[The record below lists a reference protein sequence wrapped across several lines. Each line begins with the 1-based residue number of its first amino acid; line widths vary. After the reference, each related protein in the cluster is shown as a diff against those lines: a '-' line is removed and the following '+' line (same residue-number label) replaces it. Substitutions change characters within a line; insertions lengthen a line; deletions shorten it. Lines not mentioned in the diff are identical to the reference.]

1 MQIQNQNPQ
10 TACIGS
16 LIPLHVIYCRILHA
30 SKTQKMEL
38 RRSPE
43 PNLWILSTA
52 RILRNLV
59 VLHAVQ
65 IWVIVLSV
73 ACFF

>member
-1 MQIQNQNPQ
+1 MQIQNQSPKRP
-10 TACIGS
+10 CVGS

-30 SKTQKMEL
+30 SKTQNMEL

-43 PNLWILSTA
+43 PNLWILSIA
-52 RILRNLV
+52 SILCNLV

-65 IWVIVLSV
+65 SE
-73 ACFF
+73 

>member
-16 LIPLHVIYCRILHA
+16 LIPLHVIYCWNLYA

-43 PNLWILSTA
+43 PNLRILSNAWILRS
-52 RILRNLV
+52 LV
-59 VLHAVQ
+59 ALHAVQ
-65 IWVIVLSV
+65 I
-73 ACFF
+73 